1 MVQKAYC
8 LTGSLTY
15 LHKAQEEIPAMNDYP
30 REDKKIVLHL
40 SDNSTLSGLV
50 NIAGRSTFAIVED
63 SDPDIVLYD
72 ALSGDGK
79 AYKTVLVSKKQI
91 CWIDAVEDREEK
103 PERGQWQKVKFKL
116 TNGQEITGEIDIA
129 GFARTS
135 DYFRAYPG
143 KFYEVHRCSAAD
155 TRDNRLFVASEHV
168 MWREPVV

>member
-1 MVQKAYC
+1 
-8 LTGSLTY
+8 
-15 LHKAQEEIPAMNDYP
+15 MNDYP

-40 SDNSTLSGLV
+40 SDDSTLSGFV
-50 NIAGRSTFAIVED
+50 NVAGRTTFAIVED

-72 ALSGDGK
+72 ASSGDGK
-79 AYKTVLVSKKQI
+79 AYTTVLVSKKQI

-143 KFYEVHRCSAAD
+143 KFYDVYPCSAAGTMD
-155 TRDNRLFVASEHV
+155 KRLFVASEHV
-168 MWREPVV
+168 MWREPVI

>member
-1 MVQKAYC
+1 
-8 LTGSLTY
+8 
-15 LHKAQEEIPAMNDYP
+15 MNDYP

-50 NIAGRSTFAIVED
+50 NIAGRTTFAIVED

-72 ALSGDGK
+72 ASSGDGK

-103 PERGQWQKVKFKL
+103 PDRGHWQKVTFKI

-129 GFARTS
+129 GFTRTS

-143 KFYEVHRCSAAD
+143 KFYEVHRCSTGN
-155 TRDNRLFVASEHV
+155 TRDNLLFVASEHV
-168 MWREPVV
+168 MWREPSV

>member
-1 MVQKAYC
+1 
-8 LTGSLTY
+8 
-15 LHKAQEEIPAMNDYP
+15 MNDYP
-30 REDKKIVLHL
+30 REDKKIALHL

-72 ALSGDGK
+72 ASSGDGK
-79 AYKTVLVSKKQI
+79 AYKIVLVSKKQI
-91 CWIDAVEDREEK
+91 CWIDAVDDREEK
-103 PERGQWQKVKFKL
+103 PDRGKWQKVTFKL
-116 TNGQEITGEIDIA
+116 TNGQELTGEVDIS
-129 GFARTS
+129 GFDRTS

-143 KFYEVHRCSAAD
+143 RFYEVYTCSTGD

>member
-1 MVQKAYC
+1 
-8 LTGSLTY
+8 
-15 LHKAQEEIPAMNDYP
+15 MNDYP
-30 REDKKIVLHL
+30 REDKKIALHL

-72 ALSGDGK
+72 ASSGDGK
-79 AYKTVLVSKKQI
+79 AYKIVLVSKKQI
-91 CWIDAVEDREEK
+91 FWIDAVDDREEK
-103 PERGQWQKVKFKL
+103 PDRGKWQKVTFKL
-116 TNGQEITGEIDIA
+116 TNGQELTGEVDIA
-129 GFARTS
+129 GFERTS

-143 KFYEVHRCSAAD
+143 RFYEVYRCSTGD

>member
-1 MVQKAYC
+1 
-8 LTGSLTY
+8 
-15 LHKAQEEIPAMNDYP
+15 MNDYP
-30 REDKKIVLHL
+30 REDKKIVLYL

-72 ALSGDGK
+72 ASSGEGK

-91 CWIDAVEDREEK
+91 CWIDAVDDREEK
-103 PERGQWQKVKFKL
+103 PDRGKWQKVTFKL

-135 DYFRAYPG
+135 DYFRTYPG
-143 KFYEVHRCSAAD
+143 KFYEVHTCSTAG
-155 TRDNRLFVASEHV
+155 TGNNRLFVASEHV

>member
-1 MVQKAYC
+1 
-8 LTGSLTY
+8 
-15 LHKAQEEIPAMNDYP
+15 MNDYP

-72 ALSGDGK
+72 ASSGDGK

-143 KFYEVHRCSAAD
+143 KFYEVHPCSTAD